1 MVGVRTQNGNCATA
15 DYYNVCAIGSDVWIP
30 DNWAGQRQLIQGMVM
45 LDSYVSGLA
54 MTGRNILR
62 LSSRHRVLVA
72 IIMILAFTSASLIIT
87 VA

>member
-1 MVGVRTQNGNCATA
+1 
-15 DYYNVCAIGSDVWIP
+15 
-30 DNWAGQRQLIQGMVM
+30 MVM